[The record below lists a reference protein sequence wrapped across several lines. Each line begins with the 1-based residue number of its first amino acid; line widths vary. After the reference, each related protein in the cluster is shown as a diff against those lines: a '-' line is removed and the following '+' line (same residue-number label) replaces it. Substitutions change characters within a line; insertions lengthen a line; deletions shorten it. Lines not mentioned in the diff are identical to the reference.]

1 MKTKMRTDALSYK
14 SNQKDVIASE
24 KHLGLLQ
31 ANALELSKKKQVKNI
46 RTLIEEVLS
55 ASDQAQPVR

>member
-31 ANALELSKKKQVKNI
+31 ANAQELSKKKQVKNI